1 MLKVAGRV
9 QFTRDDTGALLLN
22 RPGFCVGARLRAVA
36 QG

>member
-22 RPGFCVGARLRAVA
+22 RPGFAWVRV
-36 QG
+36 